1 MKAKDLRQLSEGEL
15 LVKEK
20 ELGEELFNLR
30 FQHATGQLEN
40 VMRIPQVKR
49 DIARLKTILKEKALT
64 RENKHHPLFLDGKR
78 AGVRVKKPPAGGGET
93 FLEVFFEYAN
103 GRERQAKN
111 INGRGIER
119 QDGQDGR
126 GHGQSSRSSPCL

>member
-1 MKAKDLRQLSEGEL
+1 MKSKELRQLSEGEL

-49 DIARLKTILKEKALT
+49 DIARVKTILKEKALD
-64 RENKHHPLFLDGKR
+64 KGK
-78 AGVRVKKPPAGGGET
+78 
-93 FLEVFFEYAN
+93 
-103 GRERQAKN
+103 
-111 INGRGIER
+111 
-119 QDGQDGR
+119 
-126 GHGQSSRSSPCL
+126 